1 MGKHSVA
8 FCIYKNSHWEIS
20 CRSCTEYDKEQ
31 KAVMLLRSFGLLTK
45 VVVLFTVIVVCL
57 LDLIVSP
64 CIEVASFK
72 LN

>member
-1 MGKHSVA
+1 
-8 FCIYKNSHWEIS
+8 
-20 CRSCTEYDKEQ
+20 
-31 KAVMLLRSFGLLTK
+31 MLLRSFGLLSK

-72 LN
+72 LNYVVLELLKVFLYGLASFVL